1 MNLAEFSRKAL
12 SDLPIKDLV
21 QSKVINGRVLPEV
34 KFFQLSSKAK
44 AMISDLHKLCK
55 SKLLQKFWI
64 QSGEKEVSTLAKERK
79 LDVDEIERFVWTPSI
94 TQLRSLKDRFLDG
107 TISFKEIDSF
117 SKVFANSQEMAKEFK
132 LITSRASE
140 STVDERINQVNEY
153 NKLETCIDAAGSVLK
168 FKECLDLRGDFL
180 LVEDLHNQVCLL

>member
-1 MNLAEFSRKAL
+1 MNVAGLSTKAVP
-12 SDLPIKDLV
+12 DLPIKDLV
-21 QSKVINGRVLPEV
+21 QSKVIDGRVLPEV
-34 KFFQLSSKAK
+34 TFFQLSSKAK

-55 SKLLQKFWI
+55 SKLLQYFWI
-64 QSGEKEVSTLAKERK
+64 ESGKKAVSAFAEKRK
-79 LDVDEIERFVWTPSI
+79 LEVDEIERLVWTPSI
-94 TQLRSLKDRFLDG
+94 TQLQSLKDRFLDG

-117 SKVFANSQEMAKEFK
+117 SRVFANSQEMAEEFK
-132 LITSRASE
+132 LVTSRAFE

-153 NKLETCIDAAGSVLK
+153 NKLETCIDAARSVLK